1 MNTTKKQRNFSMK
14 YCPELEDHVVVMTT
28 SQGESQTQIC
38 LSSHLCP
45 TESKVSCGNEAT
57 ANSNQNGFFA
67 EKSLKT
73 EKKYFL

>member
-14 YCPELEDHVVVMTT
+14 YCSELEDHVVVMTT

-45 TESKVSCGNEAT
+45 TEHKSSCGTEFS
-57 ANSNQNGFFA
+57 ANSTKNGFFG
-67 EKSLKT
+67 EIS
-73 EKKYFL
+73 